1 MKKHYSGQ
9 LSDVREM
16 VLRMGGLA
24 EQMTRRVIHALVQ
37 RDAGILAE
45 VRAMESQVNLL
56 HVEIDEA
63 CLELIALRQPAAADL
78 RFITAAM
85 KIIVDMERIGDQAI
99 NIVER
104 AESLLAVP
112 PVKPLIDIPRMA
124 DIAQEMLKASLDAYV
139 NGDDELAYQTI
150 LKDDEV
156 DQLKDQVFRE
166 PLTFMMSD
174 PTTIPRAMDLILVS
188 RHIERIAD
196 HATNICEDVIF
207 MVKGE
212 DVRRDDLVDQLK
224 DQVFRELLT
233 FMMGDPT
240 TIPRAMDLTILVSR
254 HIERIGDHA
263 TNICEDV
270 IFMVKGKDV
279 RHQGPLA

>member
-1 MKKHYSGQ
+1 MKKHYSEQ
-9 LSDVREM
+9 LAGIREM

-24 EQMTRRVIHALVQ
+24 EQMTRRVIQALVQ
-37 RDAGILAE
+37 RDARLLAE
-45 VRAMESQVNLL
+45 VRAMESQVNQL
-56 HVEIDEA
+56 HIEIDEA

-78 RFITAAM
+78 RFIAAAM

-99 NIVER
+99 NITER

-112 PVKPLIDIPRMA
+112 PLKPLIDIPRMA

-139 NGDDELAYQTI
+139 HGDDALAYRTI
-150 LKDDEV
+150 EKDDEV
-156 DQLKDQVFRE
+156 DQLKDKVFRE
-166 PLTFMMSD
+166 LLTFMMAD

-207 MVKGE
+207 MVKG
-212 DVRRDDLVDQLK
+212 
-224 DQVFRELLT
+224 
-233 FMMGDPT
+233 
-240 TIPRAMDLTILVSR
+240 
-254 HIERIGDHA
+254 
-263 TNICEDV
+263 
-270 IFMVKGKDV
+270 KDV

>member
-1 MKKHYSGQ
+1 MKKHYMEQ
-9 LSDVREM
+9 LGEIREL
-16 VLRMGGLA
+16 VLRMGGLV
-24 EQMTRRVIHALVQ
+24 EQMTRRVIRALVK
-37 RDAGILAE
+37 RDTGLLAE
-45 VRAMESQVNLL
+45 VRTMESKVNQL

-63 CLELIALRQPAAADL
+63 CLELIALRQPAAVDL

-112 PVKPLIDIPRMA
+112 PLKPLIDIPRMA
-124 DIAQEMLKASLDAYV
+124 DIAQGMLKASLDAFV
-139 NGDDELAYQTI
+139 NGDDALALQTI
-150 LKDDEV
+150 LRDDEV

-166 PLTFMMSD
+166 LLTFMMAD

-207 MVKGE
+207 MVKG
-212 DVRRDDLVDQLK
+212 
-224 DQVFRELLT
+224 
-233 FMMGDPT
+233 
-240 TIPRAMDLTILVSR
+240 
-254 HIERIGDHA
+254 
-263 TNICEDV
+263 
-270 IFMVKGKDV
+270 KDV
-279 RHQGPLA
+279 RHLPFAPPKVGWCVR

>member
-1 MKKHYSGQ
+1 MKKHYGEQ
-9 LSDVREM
+9 LAGVREM

-24 EQMTRRVIHALVQ
+24 EQMTRRVIQALVQ
-37 RDAGILAE
+37 RDTALLAE
-45 VRAMESQVNLL
+45 VRAMEAQVNQL

-78 RFITAAM
+78 RFIAAAM

-99 NIVER
+99 NITER

-112 PVKPLIDIPRMA
+112 PLKPLIDIPRMA

-139 NGDDELAYQTI
+139 NGDDELAFRTI
-150 LKDDEV
+150 RKDDEV

-166 PLTFMMSD
+166 LLTFMMSD

-207 MVKGE
+207 MVKG
-212 DVRRDDLVDQLK
+212 
-224 DQVFRELLT
+224 
-233 FMMGDPT
+233 
-240 TIPRAMDLTILVSR
+240 
-254 HIERIGDHA
+254 
-263 TNICEDV
+263 
-270 IFMVKGKDV
+270 KDV

>member
-1 MKKHYSGQ
+1 MKKHYEEQ
-9 LSDVREM
+9 LAGVREM

-24 EQMTRRVIHALVQ
+24 EQMTRRVIQALVQ
-37 RDAGILAE
+37 RNASLLAD
-45 VRAMESQVNLL
+45 VRAMETQINQLQID
-56 HVEIDEA
+56 IDEA
-63 CLELIALRQPAAADL
+63 CLELIALRQPAAVDL
-78 RFITAAM
+78 RFIAAAM

-99 NIVER
+99 NITER

-112 PVKPLIDIPRMA
+112 PLKPLIDIPRMA
-124 DIAQEMLKASLDAYV
+124 DIAQEMLKAALDAYV
-139 NGDDELAYQTI
+139 NGDDGLAYRTI

-166 PLTFMMSD
+166 LLTFMMSD

-207 MVKGE
+207 MVKG
-212 DVRRDDLVDQLK
+212 
-224 DQVFRELLT
+224 
-233 FMMGDPT
+233 
-240 TIPRAMDLTILVSR
+240 
-254 HIERIGDHA
+254 
-263 TNICEDV
+263 
-270 IFMVKGKDV
+270 KDV

>member
-1 MKKHYSGQ
+1 MKKHYSEQ
-9 LSDVREM
+9 LAGLREL
-16 VLRMGGLA
+16 VLRMGGLV
-24 EQMTRRVIHALVQ
+24 EQMTRRVVQALVE
-37 RDAGILAE
+37 RNAGILAE
-45 VRAMESQVNLL
+45 VRGMETQVNQL

-63 CLELIALRQPAAADL
+63 CLELIALRQPAAVDL

-104 AESLLAVP
+104 AEPLLAVP
-112 PVKPLIDIPRMA
+112 PLKPLIDIPRMA
-124 DIAQEMLKASLDAYV
+124 DIAQEMLKASLDAFV
-139 NGDDELAYQTI
+139 NGDDELAFATI
-150 LKDDEV
+150 LRDDLV

-166 PLTFMMSD
+166 LLTFMMSD

-207 MVKGE
+207 MVKG
-212 DVRRDDLVDQLK
+212 
-224 DQVFRELLT
+224 
-233 FMMGDPT
+233 
-240 TIPRAMDLTILVSR
+240 
-254 HIERIGDHA
+254 
-263 TNICEDV
+263 
-270 IFMVKGKDV
+270 KDV

>member
-1 MKKHYSGQ
+1 MKKHYTSQ
-9 LSDVREM
+9 LADVREM

-37 RDAGILAE
+37 RDATILAE
-45 VRAMESQVNLL
+45 VRVMETQVNLL

-104 AESLLAVP
+104 AEPLLAVP
-112 PVKPLIDIPRMA
+112 PLKPLIDIPRMA
-124 DIAQEMLKASLDAYV
+124 DIAQEMLKNSLDAYV
-139 NGDDELAYQTI
+139 NGDDALAYQTI
-150 LKDDEV
+150 LRDDEV

-166 PLTFMMSD
+166 LLTFMMAD

-207 MVKGE
+207 MVKG
-212 DVRRDDLVDQLK
+212 K
-224 DQVFRELLT
+224 D
-233 FMMGDPT
+233 
-240 TIPRAMDLTILVSR
+240 I
-254 HIERIGDHA
+254 
-263 TNICEDV
+263 
-270 IFMVKGKDV
+270 
-279 RHQGPLA
+279 RHQEPLA